1 MGDIVI
7 KFSKYIPFGFK
18 IPSYNLNGISTPAM
32 TYLIQL
38 QGVVSMCRRMQKTN
52 IQAWFS

>member
-18 IPSYNLNGISTPAM
+18 TPSNLNDISTPAM

-38 QGVVSMCRRMQKTN
+38 
-52 IQAWFS
+52 

>member
-1 MGDIVI
+1 MGEKMI

-18 IPSYNLNGISTPAM
+18 IPSNGISTPAM

-38 QGVVSMCRRMQKTN
+38 QGVANMCRWVQ
-52 IQAWFS
+52 